1 MAAIDGRSRRRV
13 FSAAWHPSGREAI
26 RDARTRST
34 ARDLLMEAG
43 GGQPIRG
50 ADPGDLPI
58 LVSADGSM
66 LYVHAGSGVPAQI
79 ASIDLRSGERTIV
92 RRLLPP
98 DPSGI
103 TSILRIVMTPDARSY
118 AYTYVRAISALY
130 LVEGIR

>member
-1 MAAIDGRSRRRV
+1 
-13 FSAAWHPSGREAI
+13 
-26 RDARTRST
+26 
-34 ARDLLMEAG
+34 
-43 GGQPIRG
+43 
-50 ADPGDLPI
+50 
-58 LVSADGSM
+58 
-66 LYVHAGSGVPAQI
+66 VPAQI

-103 TSILRIVMTPDARSY
+103 SSILRIVMTPDARSY